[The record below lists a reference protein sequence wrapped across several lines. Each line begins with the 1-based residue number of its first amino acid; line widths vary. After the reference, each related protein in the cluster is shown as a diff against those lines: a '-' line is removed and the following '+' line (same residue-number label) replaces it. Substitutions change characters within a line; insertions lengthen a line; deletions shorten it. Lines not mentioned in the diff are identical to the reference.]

1 MNLFHVNLWAIL
13 ASAVSQWILGA
24 LWYGK
29 VFSAR
34 WKVLVGYDSTTTK
47 PKFAALGMVS
57 SIMSCLVL
65 SFALANLV
73 EWVGADRYSQG
84 ISVGFIAWLGFI
96 APPMITQHIYENR
109 PFKLFAINGGYWL
122 FAMAFGGSI
131 LAVWH

>member
-1 MNLFHVNLWAIL
+1 MNYFHVNFWAVL
-13 ASAVSQWILGA
+13 ASAASQWILGA

-29 VFSAR
+29 VFSNR
-34 WKVLVGYDSTTTK
+34 WKLLVGFEENK
-47 PKFAALGMVS
+47 RPKFAALGMVS

-73 EWVGADRYSQG
+73 EWVGAVRYSQG
-84 ISVGFIAWLGFI
+84 VSVGFVSWLGFI
-96 APPMITQHIYENR
+96 APPMITQHIYEAR